1 LLERDRIMAK
11 KRNKP
16 RRQYAKRAA
25 IVGGAAATATAP
37 TVAMAP
43 ASSAAA
49 GPDYTQLITDSSN
62 SLDNILFIAGNLG
75 GAREPVRVSMW

>member
-1 LLERDRIMAK
+1 MAN
-11 KRNKP
+11 KRNKA

-37 TVAMAP
+37 TVAMPP

-49 GPDYTQLITDSSN
+49 GPAYTQLITDSSN
-62 SLDNILFIAGNLG
+62 SLNNILFIAGNLG